1 MERRAGG
8 PAVEVSNP
16 GTDAGLGDQSPWAL
30 TPPDGTCLGK
40 RNLSTEAGVGCGGC
54 RFLIENKMA
63 PTPAAAGP
71 ATGSQIPLAT
81 FRSVKNGARAISS
94 HWSQI

>member
-40 RNLSTEAGVGCGGC
+40 RNLSTEAGVGMWRLPLLNRKQNGSH
-54 RFLIENKMA
+54 
-63 PTPAAAGP
+63 
-71 ATGSQIPLAT
+71 TGSSRRGHWPP
-81 FRSVKNGARAISS
+81 NSS
-94 HWSQI
+94 CHFQKC